1 MVNDMLMMAQGMFV
15 MEWYSWVG
23 LVGIIVVLVGYKI
36 YKNKTMS

>member
-1 MVNDMLMMAQGMFV
+1 MINDALMLAQGMFV